1 MSHNRQP
8 NEDLLQTSTEDLFSE
23 LESEI
28 ADIKDEVAQENIAF
42 ELRLELKDGLAE
54 LKRQS
59 PEDYEILLEELR
71 DEG

>member
-1 MSHNRQP
+1 MSHSKQP

-42 ELRLELKDGLAE
+42 ELRLEIKDSLAE

-59 PEDYEILLEELR
+59 PEDYEMLLEELR
-71 DEG
+71 NEG